1 MAEVADTAA
10 DARACEA
17 IPAHV
22 PAGMVRD
29 YPLKVSDKTTENPFD
44 RIIPEIAAGPIAFY
58 AEGVLPTGDPGWV
71 FRRSED
77 LRAIFK
83 DGENF
88 TARGWSSFSGLIGDS
103 WYQVPV
109 EYDPPEH
116 TALRALLNPLLAPQR
131 MAALDARVRAYAR
144 NYIDT
149 FRDRGSCEFMSEFAF
164 KFPIA
169 VFLELMGLPQ
179 EDVDQLLAWEMN
191 LLHQP
196 DVSEIARATRAVRDY
211 LVDKLDAA
219 RKNPRDD
226 FIGFIATGK
235 VGERPLSRDEQIG
248 MAFNF
253 YTGGLDT
260 VSTNLGLHFRHFAEH
275 GEDQAWLRN
284 NPDKIVLATEELLRA
299 YAAVTT
305 FRICVKEVE
314 IAGVRVM
321 PGDRVAMSTT
331 LANRDADKYDAPNEV
346 RLDRGP
352 SHDSFAHGPH
362 RCVGMHLARR
372 ELHVAIEEFLKAV
385 PQFHIAPD
393 AVIISTLGPIIQPET
408 LPLVWSAR

>member
-1 MAEVADTAA
+1 MQLTGEALAP
-10 DARACEA
+10 RA
-17 IPAHV
+17 IPSHV
-22 PAGMVRD
+22 PDDLVRHF
-29 YPLKVSDKTTENPFD
+29 PLKVSDKTTENPFD

-58 AEGVLPTGDPGWV
+58 AEGVVPTGDPGWV

-83 DGENF
+83 DSEHF

-103 WYQVPV
+103 WFQAPV

-131 MAALDARVRAYAR
+131 MAALDNKVRNYAR
-144 NYIDT
+144 HYIAG
-149 FRDRGSCEFMSEFAF
+149 FRGRGSCEFMSEFAF

-179 EDVDQLLAWEMN
+179 EDVDMLLAWEMN

-196 DVSEIARATRAVRDY
+196 DVSEIAGATRSVRDY
-211 LVDKLDAA
+211 LVEKLEEAE
-219 RKNPRDD
+219 RNPKED
-226 FIGFIATGK
+226 FIGFIANAKLGD
-235 VGERPLSRDEQIG
+235 RPLSRDEKIG
-248 MAFNF
+248 MSFNF
-253 YTGGLDT
+253 FTGGLDT
-260 VSTNLGLHFRHFAEH
+260 ISTNLGLHFRHFAEH
-275 GEDQAWLRN
+275 GEDQAWLRA
-284 NPDKIVLATEELLRA
+284 NPDRIVVATEELLRA

-331 LANRDADKYDAPNEV
+331 LANRDDSKYDAPNEV
-346 RLDRGP
+346 RLDRSP

-372 ELHVAIEEFLKAV
+372 ELHVAIEEFLKAI
-385 PQFHIAPD
+385 PQFRIAPD
-393 AVIISTLGPIIQPET
+393 AVIVSTLGPIIQPET
-408 LPLVWSAR
+408 LPLVWDAA

>member
-1 MAEVADTAA
+1 MADLGEAL
-10 DARACEA
+10 ARRP

-22 PAGMVRD
+22 PPELVRD

-44 RIIPEIAAGPIAFY
+44 RIIPEVASGPIAFY
-58 AEGVLPTGDPGWV
+58 AAGVLPTGDPGWV

-83 DGENF
+83 DSEHF

-116 TALRALLNPLLAPQR
+116 GPLRALLNPLLAPQR
-131 MAALDARVRAYAR
+131 MAMLDQKVRGYAR
-144 NYIDT
+144 HYIEK
-149 FRDRGSCEFMSEFAF
+149 FRDRGSCEFMGEFAF

-179 EDVDQLLAWEMN
+179 EDVDQLLTWEMN

-196 DVSEIARATRAVRDY
+196 DVSEMANATRSVRDY
-211 LVDKLDAA
+211 LVDKLAEAA
-219 RKNPRDD
+219 KNPKED
-226 FIGFIATGK
+226 FIGFIATAKIGD
-235 VGERPLSRDEQIG
+235 RPLSRDEQVG

-260 VSTNLGLHFRHFAEH
+260 ISTNLGLQFRHLAEH
-275 GEDQAWLRN
+275 PEDQAWLRA
-284 NPDKIVLATEELLRA
+284 NPDRIVLATEELMRA

-305 FRICVKEVE
+305 FRICVKEIE

-331 LANRDADKYDAPNEV
+331 LAGRDESKYDEPNRV
-346 RLDRGP
+346 KLDRGP

-372 ELHVAIEEFLKAV
+372 ELHVAIEEFLKAI
-385 PQFHIAPD
+385 PEFAIAPG
-393 AVIISTLGPIIQPET
+393 AVIVSTLGPIIQPET
-408 LPLVWSAR
+408 LPLVWQAA

>member
-1 MAEVADTAA
+1 MATEFQT
-10 DARACEA
+10 RPTS

-22 PAGMVRD
+22 PASLVRH

-83 DGENF
+83 DSEHF

-116 TALRALLNPLLAPQR
+116 GPLRALLNPLLAPQR
-131 MAALDARVRAYAR
+131 MAALDDTVRQYAR
-144 NYIDT
+144 NYIAA
-149 FRDRGSCEFMSEFAF
+149 FRGRGSCEFMREFAF

-179 EDVDQLLAWEMN
+179 EDVDTLLAWEMN

-196 DVSEIARATRAVRDY
+196 DVGEISRAVTSVRDY
-211 LVDKLDAA
+211 LLA
-219 RKNPRDD
+219 RLEEARIAPSDS
-226 FIGFIATGK
+226 FIGFIAHARIGD
-235 VGERPLSRDEQIG
+235 RPLSRDEQLG

-253 YTGGLDT
+253 FTGGLDT
-260 VSTNLGLHFRHFAEH
+260 ISTNLGLHFRHLAEH
-275 GEDQAWLRN
+275 PEDQEMLRAD
-284 NPDKIVLATEELLRA
+284 PGRIVIATEELLRA

-305 FRICVKEVE
+305 FRICVKEIE

-331 LANRDADKYDAPNEV
+331 LANRDAGKYDAPNEI
-346 RLDRGP
+346 RLDRAP
-352 SHDSFAHGPH
+352 SHDSFAHGVH

-372 ELHVAIEEFLKAV
+372 ELHIAIEEFLGAI
-385 PQFHIAPD
+385 PPFRIAPG
-393 AVIISTLGPIIQPET
+393 ATIVSTLGPIIQPET
-408 LPLVWSAR
+408 LPLVWNVA